1 MEGVVLVP
9 LHPIQMCVKVRLDNE
24 SSYSLFPLEVVFL
37 QTRMF
42 VQQILNLLDISLG
55 VPGYGGK
62 KNTYFIYVVQNFS
75 YISFGEYESFVK
87 LHSLRLITELMSSM
101 CIKALFSFNSI

>member
-62 KNTYFIYVVQNFS
+62 KKHLFYLCGPKFF
-75 YISFGEYESFVK
+75 
-87 LHSLRLITELMSSM
+87 LHLLW
-101 CIKALFSFNSI
+101 